1 MRSPCEMVLKSFLN
15 RCPPEKN
22 QALVRFLSSEE
33 QIRLENLPPLAK
45 KIAPEE
51 FTTNSLLD
59 YVHWSWFTP
68 TLKTYSEKE
77 QKLFLSA
84 LNLSTAQNLGQSLN
98 LSPPFEPISSA
109 GRSYLRQILQNSLIA
124 YKERLVPMDYLP
136 SSPLTPLLTLSKKSL
151 TQLINLL
158 ALYDLAA
165 EIRQIVETKILK
177 KIYSFLTEEE
187 QKHLKQIS
195 SHKEPFPIA
204 RLQLDRWDGTEEAFR
219 ILLHRRGL
227 ARLGMALSGQ
237 DPDLIWY
244 ICHQLDIGRGSTLFK
259 LCVKEVSPTI
269 SELMIREIQEL
280 IRSL

>member
-1 MRSPCEMVLKSFLN
+1 MRSPSEMVLNSFLS
-15 RCPPEKN
+15 RCPPDKS
-22 QALVRFLSSEE
+22 QALLRFLSPEE
-33 QIRLENLPPLAK
+33 RVRLEQLPSFAK
-45 KIAPEE
+45 EISPEE
-51 FTTNSLLD
+51 FTTSHLLD
-59 YVHWSWFTP
+59 YVHWSWFAP
-68 TLKTYSEKE
+68 TLKSYSERE

-84 LNLSTAQNLGQSLN
+84 LSPVMAQNLSQSLN

-109 GRSYLRQILQNSLIA
+109 ARSYLRQVLQNSLIA

-136 SSPLTPLLTLSKKSL
+136 PSPLAPLLTLSKKNL
-151 TQLINLL
+151 THLINLL

-195 SHKEPFPIA
+195 SQKEPFPIA
-204 RLQLDRWDGTEEAFR
+204 RLHLDRWDGTEDAFR
-219 ILLHRRGL
+219 VHLHRRGL
-227 ARLGMALSGQ
+227 ARLGLALSGQ

-244 ICHQLDIGRGSTLFK
+244 ICHQLDIGRGSALFK
-259 LCVKEVSPTI
+259 LCTKEVGHTI